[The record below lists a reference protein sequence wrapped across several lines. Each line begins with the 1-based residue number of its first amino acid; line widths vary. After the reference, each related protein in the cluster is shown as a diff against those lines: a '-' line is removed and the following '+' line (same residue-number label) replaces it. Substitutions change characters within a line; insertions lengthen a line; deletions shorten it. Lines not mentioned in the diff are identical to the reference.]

1 MSLVKVKGTYD
12 VLPEESPKW
21 QALETYVK
29 KVFKKFNY
37 QEIRTPIMEY
47 SNVFHREDENSDMVT
62 KETYNFLD
70 KSDRSLTLRPEGTA
84 GVVRSYIENKI
95 YASKDLAKLW
105 YMGPNF
111 RYERPQK
118 GRYRQ
123 FSQFGVEVIGAM
135 DPYLDAEVIALAYDI
150 IKGLGL
156 KGVSVKIN
164 SLGDK
169 KSKENYMNVLKAFLE
184 PKKDLLSE
192 DSKARLDKNPL
203 RILDS
208 KDPQDK
214 ALLVDAP
221 LPLDHL
227 TDDAK
232 LNFEKIKEALDL
244 AEVKYSVD
252 KRLVRGLDYYSY
264 VVFEIQ
270 ADIEGFGSQNALG
283 GGGRYN
289 ELVESLGGPSK
300 PGVGFAFGMERLLGA
315 LDLEGIN
322 LVPDNLLDVYFITF
336 DEASRKEAFR
346 LQNLLRSENF
356 SVELNYTGKAFKGQ
370 LKEALY
376 NKAKYL
382 LILGESELAMGKIN
396 LKNTETEEQIQIDI
410 KDITAILKEKL
421 HHV

>member
-12 VLPEESPKW
+12 VLSSEARRW

-29 KVFKKFNY
+29 AVFKKFNY

-62 KETYNFLD
+62 KETYNFED
-70 KSDRSLTLRPEGTA
+70 KGGRMLTLRPEGTA
-84 GVVRSYIENKI
+84 GIIRSYIENKL
-95 YASKDLAKLW
+95 YATNDLVKLW

-118 GRYRQ
+118 GRFRQ
-123 FSQFGVEVIGAM
+123 FSQFGVEVVGAM
-135 DPYLDAEVIALAYDI
+135 DPYLDAEVIQLAYEI
-150 IKGLGL
+150 IKGLSL

-169 KSKENYMNVLKAFLE
+169 ASKQNYMKVLKAFLE
-184 PKKDLLSE
+184 PKKDQLSP
-192 DSKARLDKNPL
+192 DSQARLDKNPL

-208 KDPQDK
+208 KDPVDK
-214 ALLVDAP
+214 ELLKDAP

-227 TDDAK
+227 SDEAK
-232 LNFEKIKEALDL
+232 LNFEKIQEALAL
-244 AEVKYSVD
+244 AGVEYKID
-252 KRLVRGLDYYSY
+252 KRLVRGLDYYSF

-300 PGVGFAFGMERLLGA
+300 PGVGFAFGMERLLDA
-315 LDLEGIN
+315 LELEGIKM
-322 LVPDNLLDVYFITF
+322 VDEPKLDAYFITF
-336 DEASRKEAFR
+336 DETSKKEAMKLQSLLRKE
-346 LQNLLRSENF
+346 NI
-356 SVELNYTGKAFKGQ
+356 SVDLNYSGKAFKGQ
-370 LKEALY
+370 LKEALAQ
-376 NKAKYL
+376 NAKFL
-382 LILGESELAMGKIN
+382 LILGENELNMGKIN
-396 LKNTETEEQIQIDI
+396 VKNTKTEFQELIDI
-410 KDITAILKEKL
+410 KDLVINLKEML